1 MRPET
6 RGIPVSTTVYVYAFH
21 AANKVT
27 RRGHP
32 GFLIFL
38 NNALIIWY
46 IKRQNTVEAIIFYS
60 EFIAAK
66 ACV

>member
-38 NNALIIWY
+38 NNALII
-46 IKRQNTVEAIIFYS
+46 
-60 EFIAAK
+60 
-66 ACV
+66 